1 MINSLCRIV
10 IGLLFFYFSVF
21 NSSVYANPVL
31 SESNGFDSDSNYREI
46 AHKYQQQA
54 DYYNALAGIYESSVS
69 SLPLQYDSES
79 KIKEYNPFIGSQLG
93 FGGGSATG
101 SGDNTNF
108 SGSLILNYDP
118 SESESGWNFNVIGQY
133 DYLYTPGSTKQK
145 NRLYLQQNSAYMFD
159 KYNGTFAQASYLNDV
174 SDGYIYVYNQNIGY
188 QLQLLK
194 DKTNTLAVNFGPGA
208 QERQASGT
216 SFTETQPQFLS
227 QLTYNLNL
235 SDILTFYEQ
244 LQNTYTSANVATYSI
259 SQLNLLV
266 ASGFSIGLNYQIT
279 HNSQPSDGASP
290 VVTITSFQ
298 VNYGIN

>member
-1 MINSLCRIV
+1 MLNSIYRVVFGFMLYCI
-10 IGLLFFYFSVF
+10 SVF
-21 NSSVYANPVL
+21 GAPVYATPL
-31 SESNGFDSDSNYREI
+31 AFESSGFDSDYREM
-46 AHKYQQQA
+46 AQKYQQQA
-54 DYYNALAGIYESSVS
+54 DYYNALAGIYESNVS

-79 KIKEYNPFIGSQLG
+79 KIKAYNPFVGSQFG

-118 SESESGWNFNVIGQY
+118 SESESGSNFNTIGQY